1 MTRTLRS
8 KLVLLLVF
16 FFCTDVN
23 AQSDNYARE
32 IVRQLS
38 SEEFKGRGYIENGD
52 KIAANFIR
60 TEFEKLGLKPFSNTY
75 FQEFYISVNTF
86 PSEIE
91 LIVNGQKLQAGYE
104 FLVTPGSPS
113 ISGKFE
119 TVYLSIEDIL
129 SDEQLGQKLST
140 SVGKY
145 LIIES
150 ITGYELE
157 EADFDRF
164 DEVVRFLKYH
174 PNNPAIGTI
183 ELTNEKLTWNGSQI
197 QHPKSSFTVIE
208 DSLEFPI
215 TSVGVNLKSALESKY
230 KTQNVVG
237 YIEGNNSDSLI
248 VIMAH
253 YDHFGKM
260 GNALFPGANDNA
272 SGAAMMLSIAKHYSK
287 NKPDYNIAFIA
298 FGAEEL
304 GLLGSKYFVENPL
317 FDLSKIK
324 FLLNFDLA
332 GTGDEGIQV
341 VNGSVYK
348 DKFDLLTT
356 INQNQNLLP
365 QVKIRGKACNSDHCF
380 FDEQG
385 VPGFYIYTLGGIRAY
400 HDVYDKYDTLPFTEF
415 EDYFTLMVEFLERL

>member
-1 MTRTLRS
+1 MRMHHS
-8 KLVLLLVF
+8 KLVLLIVI

-23 AQSDNYARE
+23 AQSDNYARD
-32 IVRQLS
+32 IVKQLS
-38 SEEFKGRGYIENGD
+38 SEEFKGRGYVENGD
-52 KIAANFIR
+52 KIAADFIR
-60 TEFEKLGLKPFSNTY
+60 TEFNNLGLKPFTNKY
-75 FQEFYISVNTF
+75 FQEFYITVNTF

-91 LIVNGQKLQAGYE
+91 LIVNGQKLQAGYD
-104 FLVTPGSPS
+104 FLVTSGSPT
-113 ISGKFE
+113 ISGQFE
-119 TVYLSIEDIL
+119 TVFLSIEDIL
-129 SDEQLGQKLST
+129 SDEKLGQKLSN

-150 ITGYELE
+150 IAGYELE
-157 EADFDRF
+157 EAEFDRF

-174 PNNPAIGTI
+174 PNNPSIGTI
-183 ELTNEKLTWNGSQI
+183 ELTNEKLTWNGSQV

-208 DSLEFPI
+208 DSLEKPI
-215 TSVGVNLKSALESKY
+215 TSIGVNLKSALETKFT
-230 KTQNVVG
+230 TQNVVG
-237 YIEGNNSDSLI
+237 YIKGYNSDSLI

-272 SGAAMMLSIAKHYSK
+272 SGTAMMLSLAKHYSK
-287 NKPDYNIAFIA
+287 NKPNYNIAFIA

-317 FDLSKIK
+317 FDLNRIK

-332 GTGDEGIQV
+332 GTGDDGIQV

-348 DKFDLLTT
+348 DKFDLLSS
-356 INQNQNLLP
+356 INQDQKLLP

-385 VPGFYIYTLGGIRAY
+385 VPGFYIYTIGGIQAY
-400 HDVYDKYDTLPFTEF
+400 HDVYDKYETLSFTEF
-415 EDYFTLMVEFLERL
+415 EDYFTLMIEFLERL